1 MKRTYIL
8 PNIYKS
14 SPNQLNTEGNLNQ
27 RFNTHC
33 FSLMLRKFQIKK
45 LAPIKNKSL
54 SSNRYQTDPN
64 ELQEMD
70 KEEKKENIKNEKSII
85 KIYQS
90 NSSEILQK
98 IKDETN
104 NSIHI
109 QLIIYMILLNLK
121 TQIT

>member
-1 MKRTYIL
+1 
-8 PNIYKS
+8 
-14 SPNQLNTEGNLNQ
+14 
-27 RFNTHC
+27 
-33 FSLMLRKFQIKK
+33 
-45 LAPIKNKSL
+45 
-54 SSNRYQTDPN
+54 
-64 ELQEMD
+64 MD

-85 KIYQS
+85 KIYQR